1 MNKYVLFTMICLAI
15 LVAGCGPNPI
25 DTAEARRIDAMTE
38 QDVRD
43 REQMREFNEAG
54 EARAAEREAAAV
66 EREIQR
72 EAEEEARWSR
82 LWEAVTAGATA
93 AAGVA
98 AFLVVLALGIGTSV
112 VLVGLG
118 QATREAA
125 LLRANLI
132 PLDRA
137 TRQYPLLRVWRSD
150 DGRRLTALG
159 SGRYLLANPNDG
171 SVATMDVRQEAD
183 AQKVAGMISA
193 WDAGIVAEA
202 AKAAKDSN
210 SDGIGLIAS
219 GAARIVEASSRSVE
233 SRD

>member
-1 MNKYVLFTMICLAI
+1 MNKYALFTMICLAI

-137 TRQYPLLRVWRSD
+137 TRQYPLLRQWVND
-150 DGRRLTALG
+150 DGRRLL
-159 SGRYLLANPNDG
+159 SMGRGVYMLSNPNDG
-171 SVATMDVRQEAD
+171 SVEALNVRRDGD
-183 AQKVAGMISA
+183 AQKIAGMISA

-202 AKAAKDSN
+202 AARTKDSN
-210 SDGIGLIAS
+210 SDGVGMIAAS
-219 GAARIVEASSRSVE
+219 AAQIVEASSRTVS
-233 SRD
+233 SDQ

>member
-1 MNKYVLFTMICLAI
+1 MKKISLFFAICLAV
-15 LVAGCGPNPI
+15 LLAGCADPR
-25 DTAEARRIDAMTE
+25 DAAEARRVNALTDE
-38 QDVRD
+38 DVQDRQQA
-43 REQMREFNEAG
+43 RELREAE
-54 EARAAEREAAAV
+54 AEREAKH
-66 EREIQR
+66 
-72 EAEEEARWSR
+72 EAEARERWSR
-82 LWEAVTAGATA
+82 IWESAVRGAAA

-98 AFLVVLALGIGTSV
+98 GFLAVLALGVGTSV

-137 TRQYPLLRVWRSD
+137 TRQYPLLRVWRSE

-159 SGRYLLANPNDG
+159 SGKYLLANPNDG
-171 SVATMDVRQEAD
+171 SVMTMDVRQEAD
-183 AQKVAGMISA
+183 TQKVAGMISA

-219 GAARIVEASSRSVE
+219 GAARIVEASARTVGSE
-233 SRD
+233 